1 MSEPWA
7 LEKEEKAEEAWPSLC
22 EKSSQ
27 WVQEETGL
35 GYFGAT
41 KTKEG
46 ILGKCKK
53 ESAGRWIA
61 QKSMLM
67 GTRNE
72 ERHVPS
78 TTCNPEKKALKTD
91 NDLGTNTYEG
101 KPGTLGKAARWTVK
115 EGG

>member
-35 GYFGAT
+35 GYFGAA

-46 ILGKCKK
+46 IIGKCKK
-53 ESAGRWIA
+53 ESAGRCTA
-61 QKSMLM
+61 QGSMLM
-67 GTRNE
+67 DTKNKK
-72 ERHVPS
+72 RHVPS
-78 TTCNPEKKALKTD
+78 AIYNSEEKSLETD
-91 NDLGTNTYEG
+91 DDLGTST
-101 KPGTLGKAARWTVK
+101 
-115 EGG
+115 

>member
-53 ESAGRWIA
+53 ESAGRWTA
-61 QKSMLM
+61 QGSMLM
-67 GTRNE
+67 DTKNK
-72 ERHVPS
+72 ERHVS
-78 TTCNPEKKALKTD
+78 LATYNSEEKALETD
-91 NDLGTNTYEG
+91 DDLGTST
-101 KPGTLGKAARWTVK
+101 
-115 EGG
+115 